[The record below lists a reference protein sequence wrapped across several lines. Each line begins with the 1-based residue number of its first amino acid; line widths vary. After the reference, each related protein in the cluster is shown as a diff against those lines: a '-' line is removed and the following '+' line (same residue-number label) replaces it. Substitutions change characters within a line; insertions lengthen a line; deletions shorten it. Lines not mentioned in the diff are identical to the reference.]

1 MRIIKEWNTHAWKY
15 TMFYHNNRYTLK
27 VENGSTEQVF
37 KLGDL
42 SNDPSTKIQKI
53 SSDKRF
59 QQQFEIIFGAQEN
72 LKLDIL
78 GSLGTSVDEDEFDD
92 II

>member
-1 MRIIKEWNTHAWKY
+1 MRIIKEWNTHGWKY

-42 SNDPSTKIQKI
+42 NDDPSAKIQLL
-53 SSDKRF
+53 SSDKSF
-59 QQQFEIIFGAQEN
+59 QKQFETVFNTQESM
-72 LKLDIL
+72 KLDIL
-78 GSLGTSVDEDEFDD
+78 HSLRTSEDEDEFDD